1 MAERTATVAAS
12 VGIHARPA
20 SLFVQAVKDTG
31 ADVTLIASDGRT
43 VNAASILS
51 VLSLGIP
58 FGASVTLTSDDEA
71 AVESLAD
78 LLETDLDKAE

>member
-1 MAERTATVAAS
+1 MAQRTAVVAAS

-31 ADVTLIASDGRT
+31 ADVTLIAPDGRT

-58 FGASVTLTSDDEA
+58 FGATVTLTSDDEA
-71 AVESLAD
+71 ALDVLAP